1 MSTYTSYNSY
11 LGNKSCCKTLCS
23 LCSSGT
29 TGPTGPQGAQGPTGP
44 TTGATGPTGQ
54 IGLQGSTGPTGQQG
68 IQGATGETGPTGQ
81 QGATGPTGPTGQ
93 QGIQGATGEMGPTG
107 PTGPIGPTGVD
118 GTSGITGV
126 SAGPNI
132 TIDSITNPLV
142 PAISLANPFDA
153 GADIG
158 TQQVVGAVGDITMD
172 LMGDHLNYI
181 NTTSGYNSSY
191 TPISIGFSDQLGD
204 VFTSLDNFSLNF
216 TDNGNGAVASLGADA
231 GLNIKPT
238 PLGPSGVELT
248 YSKFEMIE
256 DDVVIGTS
264 SRLIDTQANISY
276 DRQKFINP
284 AGLFTDI
291 ETTCSATGILSTSE
305 YNDPV
310 STIQNFARTDV
321 DATQARYKVSFDE
334 STIPIANYSTIE
346 CASNQAVIRQNI
358 NQGGAPNTNFT
369 ELTTQST
376 GFSVYTGKDILF
388 SSQNID
394 SDGTKFEL
402 TTPLGTNSAPMLS
415 LVNTS
420 SNPSAS
426 IGTCMIKTNKTGRN
440 ATTGDILMSQ
450 QFNALNNT
458 GVDTTF
464 AKIECQATTATAGD
478 TDGSIDFYTQ
488 IGPVNPNL
496 QLVFRLNGADN
507 ENNSFR
513 PLDMNNNIIK
523 TSTGSLSL
531 NTASSTTAGAT
542 LTFATKDNVA
552 GSGAGLV
559 LTGNTLQSATAGGHF
574 GQHLCLTINGT
585 PYKIALLN
593 P

>member
-1 MSTYTSYNSY
+1 MSYSNYNSY
-11 LGNKSCCKTLCS
+11 LANRTICCCP
-23 LCSSGT
+23 GA
-29 TGPTGPQGAQGPTGP
+29 TGATGPQGIQGPTGATGATGATGPQGIQGIQGPTGP
-44 TTGATGPTGQ
+44 TGATG
-54 IGLQGSTGPTGQQG
+54 
-68 IQGATGETGPTGQ
+68 A
-81 QGATGPTGPTGQ
+81 
-93 QGIQGATGEMGPTG
+93 
-107 PTGPIGPTGVD
+107 
-118 GTSGITGV
+118 ITGV

-142 PAISLANPFDA
+142 PAISLANPFNA

-158 TQQVVGAVGDITMD
+158 TQQVMGAVGDISMD
-172 LMGDHLNYI
+172 FMGDHLNYV

-191 TPISIGFSDQLGD
+191 TPISIGFNDQVGD
-204 VFTSLDNFSLNF
+204 VFTLLDNFTLNF
-216 TDNGNGAVASLGADA
+216 TDTPNGAAASLGADA
-231 GLNIKPT
+231 GLNIKPL
-238 PLGPSGVELT
+238 PLTASGVELT

-256 DDVVIGTS
+256 DDAVIGTA
-264 SRLIDTQANISY
+264 SRLIDTQANTSY
-276 DRQKFINP
+276 DRQKFITP

-291 ETTCSATGILSTSE
+291 ETTCAVTGVLSTSE

-310 STIQNFARTDV
+310 STIQTFAITNV
-321 DATQARYKVSFDE
+321 DPTQGRFRVSFNE

-346 CASNQAVIRQNI
+346 CESNQAVIRQNI

-402 TTPLGTNSAPMLS
+402 TTALGTNSAPMLS

-426 IGTCMIKTNKTGRN
+426 IGTCMIQTNKTGRN

-458 GVDTTF
+458 GVATTF

-478 TDGSIDFYTQ
+478 TDGSLDFYTQ
-488 IGPVNPNL
+488 IGPSNPNL
-496 QLVFRLNGADN
+496 QLVFRMNGADN

-523 TSTGSLSL
+523 TSTGSLGI
-531 NTASSTTAGAT
+531 NATASTGTGTIT
-542 LTFATKDNVA
+542 LTPKALGNLILQNIPTASA
-552 GSGAGLV
+552 GLPSGAVWSNAGV
-559 LTGNTLQSATAGGHF
+559 LN
-574 GQHLCLTINGT
+574 II
-585 PYKIALLN
+585 P
-593 P
+593 